1 MPRDKRLLWSI
12 LLFVGAACSG
22 LYKGLVTERYI
33 EAATIGDFRYFASA
47 FHIPIPPKSC
57 LDFCG
62 PELPFTAGW
71 LSGAL
76 FIAGLLLVMRA
87 WWSPRR

>member
-1 MPRDKRLLWSI
+1 MPRDKRLLRSI
-12 LLFVGAACSG
+12 LLLVGAACSG
-22 LYKGLVTERYI
+22 LYQGLVTKRYI
-33 EAATIGDFRYFASA
+33 EAATFGDFRDFAKA
-47 FHIPIPPKSC
+47 FHLPIPPKNC
-57 LDFCG
+57 LVFCG

-76 FIAGLLLVMRA
+76 FIAGLLLLMRA